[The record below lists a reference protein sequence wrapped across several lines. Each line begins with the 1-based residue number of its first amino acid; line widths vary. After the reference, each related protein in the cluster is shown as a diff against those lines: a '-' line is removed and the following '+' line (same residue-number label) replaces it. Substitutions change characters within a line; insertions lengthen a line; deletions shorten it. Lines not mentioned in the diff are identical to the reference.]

1 MKLGGDVAIEV
12 SHQLAEPLRGLR
24 DRLGLVVD
32 HLERHVAH
40 ATGPTPYPYHALQA
54 LRQDIAAA
62 YLESTQLARRVD
74 ELDRA
79 LKTAGDAARWF
90 DLAATVDLG
99 IRLAGQD
106 LSTGIELL
114 IDLGNVPPARGAP
127 GALALLVAQMISAS
141 AASARALAGSSL
153 SVRVSSQDDDT
164 WGVVLIADNG
174 NGTDLGDLGEL
185 ARDIVAPWGGNVD
198 AASTPGQGCTF
209 ELRLPTQP

>member
-62 YLESTQLARRVD
+62 YLEATQLARRVD

-79 LKTAGDAARWF
+79 LKNAGDAARWF

-114 IDLGNVPPARGAP
+114 IDLGNVPPARGVP

-153 SVRVSSQDDDT
+153 SVRVSSQDDD

-174 NGTDLGDLGEL
+174 NGAEIGALGEL
-185 ARDIVAPWGGNVD
+185 ARDIVAPWGGSAD